1 MLSHRAHFSILT
13 TTKGREKGTC
23 VKSCEEEE
31 AAAAAADI
39 MLLMLEMLATVV
51 VVVVEKEGEED
62 KEPAKETG
70 RSKPSLWFELRWR
83 WRLRLALYDLPQCCG
98 GVNMEE
104 ISVELLYNWLKIRA
118 QF

>member
-1 MLSHRAHFSILT
+1 MSHRAHFSILT

-31 AAAAAADI
+31 AAAAAADM
-39 MLLMLEMLATVV
+39 MLLMLEMLAAVVV

-70 RSKPSLWFELRWR
+70 RSKPSLWFELR
-83 WRLRLALYDLPQCCG
+83 
-98 GVNMEE
+98 
-104 ISVELLYNWLKIRA
+104 
-118 QF
+118 